1 MGPNLAKKMGI
12 VKEILLSLLKS
23 TPAGSFV
30 MSCVTE
36 TQGCSLYKCLDDHKA
51 SLDIPNKLI
60 KGAAQP

>member
-1 MGPNLAKKMGI
+1 MGI

-23 TPAGSFV
+23 TPTGSFV